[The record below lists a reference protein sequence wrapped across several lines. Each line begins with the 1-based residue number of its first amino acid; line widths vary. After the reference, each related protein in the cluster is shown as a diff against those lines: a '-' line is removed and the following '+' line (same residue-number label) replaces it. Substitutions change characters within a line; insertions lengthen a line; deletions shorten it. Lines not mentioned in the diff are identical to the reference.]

1 MLNEDLIEM
10 AFIDQLTGQGFTF
23 HHGPDIAPDSDNPQR
38 KNFDSVV
45 LENELLK
52 AIEKLNPGVPSSAIT
67 EAHQKVLNLGT
78 EDIMENNERFHNYLT
93 NGVPVEYTK
102 DGAAKGVNVDL
113 LDIEN
118 PENNS
123 FWAVNQLVIKEN
135 NVNRRLDVV
144 VYINGLPLVV
154 VELKNATSEKAT
166 IRNAYTQIQNYK
178 KDVPSIFFYNSIC
191 VISDGID
198 AKVSSLSAPF
208 TRYLSWKA
216 KEDAGVQTDLQVM
229 TKHMFDK
236 RVLLNLIRYCTVFE
250 AEEKKDE
257 KTGLVSI
264 SKIKKVAAYHQ
275 YYAVQK
281 AVNQTIRATDAED
294 GDRKVGVVWHT
305 QGSGKSL
312 SMVFYSGQIITHPK
326 MKNPTIVILTDRN
339 DLDDQLFGT
348 FGNCVGLLRQTPV
361 QAKNRDHIKEL
372 LKVSGGGVIFTT
384 IQKFSPEEGSVYDTL
399 SERTN
404 IVVVADEAHRSQ
416 YGFKGRLVEVEE
428 GSEIRYGNAKYM
440 RDALPNASYIGF
452 TGTPIEKED
461 KSTPAVFGDY
471 IDVYDIKQAVDDGAT
486 VPISYEARLVKIKLE
501 AKATTEID
509 ELVGEISDIP
519 EDQLE
524 KSKKK
529 NATIN
534 AIVGHPERLKDVASD
549 IVSHFEARQ
558 NAFEGKAMIVGMT
571 RQICVDLYAQIIK
584 LRPGWHSDDLEKG
597 NIKLIMTSSSDDP
610 ESFQPHRT
618 TKQQRKE
625 LAIRMKEPSDE
636 LKLVIVRDMWLTGF
650 DAPSMHTMYV
660 DKKMQGANLM
670 QAIARV
676 NRVYKDKPGGL
687 IVDYIGIGQEL
698 RSAMGTYLQSGGG
711 GKAFVDIKEAI
722 ALMKEKFEIVEQMFH
737 GYDYKSYFKA
747 ETNIKLQIL
756 LGAQNFILASQELK
770 NRFLKEIMLLSKA
783 FAMSTPSF
791 EADVIK
797 DDIAFFQAVKSR
809 INKFSPSGGKS
820 DFEIDT
826 AIKQIVDEALSS
838 DGVVDVFEAAG
849 IKTPDIS
856 ILSDEFLLEVQNMEQ
871 KNVAYELLKKLL
883 NDEVRV
889 RKTKNISQ
897 SRKFSEM
904 IETAVTKYH
913 NNQID
918 SAQVLEELAKIAKEM
933 RLEDKKASELGLT
946 EEEYAFYSVL
956 SQNDSTKM
964 LEDQKMKELVHHIVD
979 IIRKNATVDW
989 SKRSDVRA
997 KLRLTVR
1004 KILVKY
1010 GYPPDLARMEAD
1022 RVIVQSELLAESFN

>member
-1 MLNEDLIEM
+1 M

-45 LENELLK
+45 LEKELLI
-52 AIEKLNPGVPSSAIT
+52 AIEKLNPEVPSSAIT

-93 NGVPVEYTK
+93 NGVPVEFTK
-102 DGAAKGVNVDL
+102 DGSAKGVNVDI

-144 VYINGLPLVV
+144 IYINGLPLVV

-166 IRNAYTQIQNYK
+166 IRNAFTQIQNYK
-178 KDVPSIFFYNSIC
+178 KDVPSIFFYNALC

-216 KEDAGVQTDLQVM
+216 KEDSGVQTDLQVM

-281 AVNQTIRATDAED
+281 AVNQTIRATDAQD

-348 FGNCVGLLRQTPV
+348 FGNCVGLLRQTPI
-361 QAKNRDHIKEL
+361 QAKSRDHIKEL

-558 NAFEGKAMIVGMT
+558 KAFEGKAMIVGMT

-584 LRPGWHSDDLEKG
+584 LRPDWHSDDLEKG

-625 LAIRMKEPSDE
+625 LAIRMKDPLDE

-711 GKAFVDIKEAI
+711 GKAYVDIKEAI

-770 NRFLKEIMLLSKA
+770 DRFLKEIMLLSKA

-797 DDIAFFQAVKSR
+797 DEVAFFQAVKSR

-838 DGVVDVFEAAG
+838 DGVIDVFEAAG

-883 NDEVRV
+883 NDEVRL
-889 RKTKNISQ
+889 RKPKNIAQ

-904 IETAVTKYH
+904 IETAVNKYH

-918 SAQVLEELAKIAKEM
+918 SAQVLEELSKIAKEM

-946 EEEYAFYSVL
+946 TEEYAFYSVL
-956 SQNDSTKM
+956 NQNDSTKM
-964 LEDQKMKELVHHIVD
+964 LEDQKMKELVHHIVE

-1004 KILVKY
+1004 KILMKY
-1010 GYPPDLARMEAD
+1010 GYPPDLAKMEAD
-1022 RVIVQSELLAESFN
+1022 RVIEQSEALAETLTKNY